1 LEEPHPSSL
10 WLYLLNFNI
19 GGWLFAV
26 PKLKLAQFPD
36 SVLWKK
42 ASETMLSVN
51 QQLFIDRDGFIFKYV
66 HAYLLTKQLPIISST
81 EVNLLHEQAQSLHL
95 APLQQILENLKD
107 GDHHLNMK
115 FSDVI
120 VAESTSLNLWK
131 FGKCNSKQL
140 SSSPKSPLFPD
151 RNDRAPLGL
160 LDKPLL
166 DSESEV
172 PYCFLPLELVM
183 KYPSLVTEKSLL
195 WMTEIMVLIKCR
207 RNEFRFLANFFRSER
222 ILLPSHFKNM
232 PALEAEVRTLNFPE
246 LSEAMKLY
254 KMTMGMYTKEIKHGT
269 DSASKEPLFKMT
281 LALLVKYPDSALG
294 QLHIEGNLDGS
305 KLFIDGNGIL
315 FEHVRNWLGISRIP
329 LTGSITELPHL
340 CSFLETE
347 NILYGHVKMAL
358 KSYLESKIE
367 PHSKEIRET
376 WKAEITVYS
385 IHQIV
390 NVYVGNYWYATSLQT
405 LLKYP
410 EMLTNSQKVHWI
422 MFGKSLFIHG
432 DGLIFRHILNF
443 LRLDKLLLP
452 PKFREW
458 PLFCQEVK
466 EFKITALMDAMAKFE
481 DQRHSRPGAGL
492 MSRAGK
498 RSRRIRMDV
507 CSPFQPIS
515 GVPVDLPGTFSTS
528 FSQKAVI
535 PREDEPSASSIS
547 VDLTR
552 TYSFGLYPPYSRPGA
567 APQGWL
573 RLAPPLKD
581 YTRSNAPQ
589 GCPDQVVFTTPM
601 QKVITLIRD
610 RGMANNE
617 QWNLQRLIIPVKSA
631 SAGVTMN
638 LTPTPGVAYQP
649 NLTIIPWTVQPAT
662 PEMPAPLFK
671 PGFQV
676 NGLEQKFNLKFPG
689 TRSISLTSLG
699 RQEPF
704 EKSEYSLQAVPPAAG
719 LKLGT
724 ILKVSHPP
732 IMGNDG
738 HPTDYQESII
748 YTLELAHRTWFLSAE
763 ALFLNLSLSREE
775 IFYARMCHHFLTDII
790 LESIRKRDPIIITTK
805 VVVLTHQVWT
815 LDITTKQFVT
825 NLLTIPGFQN
835 DKNTQEHLHKWVE
848 LTLPLA
854 QKYSRCIHL
863 LIKKGLAHIVSH
875 TTFSKD
881 LPEI

>member
-1 LEEPHPSSL
+1 
-10 WLYLLNFNI
+10 
-19 GGWLFAV
+19 
-26 PKLKLAQFPD
+26 
-36 SVLWKK
+36 
-42 ASETMLSVN
+42 M
-51 QQLFIDRDGFIFKYV
+51 
-66 HAYLLTKQLPIISST
+66 
-81 EVNLLHEQAQSLHL
+81 
-95 APLQQILENLKD
+95 
-107 GDHHLNMK
+107 
-115 FSDVI
+115 
-120 VAESTSLNLWK
+120 
-131 FGKCNSKQL
+131 
-140 SSSPKSPLFPD
+140 
-151 RNDRAPLGL
+151 
-160 LDKPLL
+160 DKPLL

-254 KMTMGMYTKEIKHGT
+254 KMTMGNYSSSTFPLLKTKEIKHGT

-358 KSYLESKIE
+358 KNSFLPAPSTL
-367 PHSKEIRET
+367 T

-452 PKFREW
+452 PKFRAGS
-458 PLFCQEVK
+458 VK
-466 EFKITALMDAMAKFE
+466 PRLDKV
-481 DQRHSRPGAGL
+481 SRRKGWSPV
-492 MSRAGK
+492 SRAGK

-704 EKSEYSLQAVPPAAG
+704 EKSEYSLQAVPRG
-719 LKLGT
+719 SQRLSLGHSME
-724 ILKVSHPP
+724 IVYRRDPRLFSALGGGSWV
-732 IMGNDG
+732 IA
-738 HPTDYQESII
+738 
-748 YTLELAHRTWFLSAE
+748 LELAHRTWFLSAE

>member
-1 LEEPHPSSL
+1 
-10 WLYLLNFNI
+10 
-19 GGWLFAV
+19 
-26 PKLKLAQFPD
+26 
-36 SVLWKK
+36 
-42 ASETMLSVN
+42 
-51 QQLFIDRDGFIFKYV
+51 
-66 HAYLLTKQLPIISST
+66 
-81 EVNLLHEQAQSLHL
+81 
-95 APLQQILENLKD
+95 
-107 GDHHLNMK
+107 
-115 FSDVI
+115 
-120 VAESTSLNLWK
+120 
-131 FGKCNSKQL
+131 
-140 SSSPKSPLFPD
+140 
-151 RNDRAPLGL
+151 
-160 LDKPLL
+160 
-166 DSESEV
+166 
-172 PYCFLPLELVM
+172 
-183 KYPSLVTEKSLL
+183 
-195 WMTEIMVLIKCR
+195 
-207 RNEFRFLANFFRSER
+207 
-222 ILLPSHFKNM
+222 
-232 PALEAEVRTLNFPE
+232 
-246 LSEAMKLY
+246 
-254 KMTMGMYTKEIKHGT
+254 
-269 DSASKEPLFKMT
+269 
-281 LALLVKYPDSALG
+281 
-294 QLHIEGNLDGS
+294 
-305 KLFIDGNGIL
+305 
-315 FEHVRNWLGISRIP
+315 
-329 LTGSITELPHL
+329 
-340 CSFLETE
+340 
-347 NILYGHVKMAL
+347 
-358 KSYLESKIE
+358 
-367 PHSKEIRET
+367 
-376 WKAEITVYS
+376 
-385 IHQIV
+385 
-390 NVYVGNYWYATSLQT
+390 
-405 LLKYP
+405 
-410 EMLTNSQKVHWI
+410 
-422 MFGKSLFIHG
+422 
-432 DGLIFRHILNF
+432 
-443 LRLDKLLLP
+443 
-452 PKFREW
+452 
-458 PLFCQEVK
+458 
-466 EFKITALMDAMAKFE
+466 
-481 DQRHSRPGAGL
+481 
-492 MSRAGK
+492 
-498 RSRRIRMDV
+498 MDV

-704 EKSEYSLQAVPPAAG
+704 EKKISALAAAAG

-748 YTLELAHRTWFLSAE
+748 YSPLLVPDMAVTPRKE
-763 ALFLNLSLSREE
+763 ALFLNLSLSQEE